1 MILSGG
7 GFVHGI
13 ETEIRRIKRKAK
25 QEALKIVENLGNDLQ
40 RIKKNLVA

>member
-13 ETEIRRIKRKAK
+13 ETEIRRIKKAK